1 MTPRLSNQP
10 SSQSPNQTNQ
20 HRHYL
25 QIARVI
31 EYCAEHQSQQPT
43 LDQLANHAGLSE
55 SRLQRVF
62 SEWVGVSPKQFLK
75 YLTKEQAKARLRR
88 ETVLDSALGS
98 GLSGSGRLHDLMITC
113 EGVTPGEYRNWGEGL
128 QIDFGFHETPFGQC
142 LLAQTQ
148 RGVCGLSFF
157 DKDEQRQV
165 QLDTLRGHW
174 PNAALVH
181 NQDGTQETIQ
191 TVFPKAIAL
200 DATQPRNLRLL
211 MKGSPFQMKV
221 WEALLAIPGGE
232 LCSYQ
237 QIAEQI
243 QAPAS
248 VRAVASAIARNHI
261 GYLIPCHRVIRS
273 SGEINQYRW
282 GAVRKKMMIGWEA
295 RSALKP

>member
-10 SSQSPNQTNQ
+10 SNQSPNQTNQ

-31 EYCAEHQSQQPT
+31 EYCTEHQSQQPT

-128 QIDFGFHETPFGQC
+128 LIEYGFHDTPFGQC

-148 RGVCGLSFF
+148 RGVCGLTFF
-157 DKDEQRQV
+157 DEEEQHQE
-165 QLDTLRGHW
+165 QLETLRVQW
-174 PNAALVH
+174 PNAELS
-181 NQDGTQETIQ
+181 QDQNGTGATIQ
-191 TVFPKAIAL
+191 RIFPGVIEL
-200 DATQPRNLRLL
+200 DSTQPRNLRLL
-211 MKGSPFQMKV
+211 MKGSPFQLKV

-243 QAPAS
+243 QAPAA

-295 RSALKP
+295 RFSV